1 MTTESRQPETESIS
15 AAGPSVHVRRARKLL
30 YGGLAGGLT
39 AAVIC
44 LVVFTLLYGWP
55 GFVSAAIGAGAVL
68 FFYTVGQLVMVAFA
82 DAGARTLLAVSM
94 ASYTTRVVVLGLLL
108 LVYNNNADR
117 WPDLVP
123 MGVFLST
130 IAVVACWLA
139 VEIVVFSRLRIGH
152 YDTEYVA
159 ASRQEYD
166 Q

>member
-1 MTTESRQPETESIS
+1 MTTASRQPESETSS
-15 AAGPSVHVRRARKLL
+15 AAGPSVHVQRARKLL
-30 YGGLAGGLT
+30 YGGLAGGVA
-39 AAVIC
+39 AAVLC
-44 LVVFTLLYGWP
+44 LVMFTLLYGGA
-55 GFVSAAIGAGAVL
+55 GFFSAAIGAGSVL

-108 LVYNNNADR
+108 VIYDKNADR

-152 YDTEYVA
+152 FDTEYVA
-159 ASRQEYD
+159 ASRPEFD

>member
-1 MTTESRQPETESIS
+1 MT
-15 AAGPSVHVRRARKLL
+15 GPTSVHVERARKLL
-30 YGGLAGGLT
+30 LGGAVGGVIATAICMVVMWLSYGRSG
-39 AAVIC
+39 V
-44 LVVFTLLYGWP
+44 
-55 GFVSAAIGAGAVL
+55 VSALLAAAMVL
-68 FFYTVGQLVMVAFA
+68 FFYGVGQYVMVLFA

-108 LVYNNNADR
+108 VIYDKNADR

-123 MGVFLST
+123 MGVFIST

-139 VEIVVFSRLRIGH
+139 VEIIVFSRLRIGH

-159 ASRQEYD
+159 ASRQEFD

>member
-1 MTTESRQPETESIS
+1 MTTASRQPESESLS

-30 YGGLAGGLT
+30 YGGLAGGVT
-39 AAVIC
+39 ATVLC
-44 LVVFTLLYGWP
+44 LVVFTLLHGRS
-55 GFVSAAIGAGAVL
+55 GFVSAAIGAGVVL

-94 ASYTTRVVVLGLLL
+94 ASYTARVVLLGLLL
-108 LVYNNNADR
+108 LLYNNNADR

-159 ASRQEYD
+159 ASRQEFD